1 MFKVSPK
8 YFPNKGWLEYKLSQK
23 DLNYLNKS
31 IENKT
36 KQMKQAL
43 AGNISK
49 SYTLEDKDN
58 WFFKNVLVLC
68 IEKYIEAF
76 TDAVVPTV
84 LTKNC
89 AYNLNRF
96 WVNFQKKYEFNP
108 IHNHTGVFSFVI
120 WMKIPSSYK
129 EECKLPFIKHSNSQ
143 MANTFQLLFSD
154 SLGHMST
161 FNYPLEP
168 SNEGTMLFFPS
179 GLNHTVYPFYTSNK
193 ERISISGNINL
204 NPEEIINDPYH
215 SV

>member
-1 MFKVSPK
+1 MFEVSPK

-23 DLNYLNKS
+23 DLNHLNKS

-36 KQMKQAL
+36 TQMNHSL

-58 WFFKNVLVLC
+58 WFFKNVLLLC
-68 IEKYIEAF
+68 IKKYIEEF
-76 TDAVVPTV
+76 TDAIVPTV

-108 IHNHTGVFSFVI
+108 IHNHMGVFSFVI

-129 EECKLPFIKHSNSQ
+129 EECKLPFIKHANEK

-154 SLGHMST
+154 SLGHIST

-168 SNEGTMLFFPS
+168 SKEGTMLFFPS
-179 GLNHTVYPFYTSNK
+179 GLNHAVYPFYTSNK

-204 NPEEIINDPYH
+204 NPEQIINDSRRP
-215 SV
+215 V